1 MEMAFGW
8 SNFLYAFFISVESID
23 FFPVSLVLSGSS
35 IFSIGFVTTFWNS
48 HHQNGSLSCV
58 LFNGIYSICQPN
70 EMLIKITTRTHCP
83 YQRLNNKMVD
93 AIFKLPINL
102 NWYFRCAQT
111 AFYRYALDERKKK
124 QMQTKRNTRKKMSM
138 VCNAFFSVDMS
149 TLSVCL
155 KIKWKKAEIR
165 MQIAYRQRC
174 TYH

>member
-8 SNFLYAFFISVESID
+8 SNFLCAFFISVESID

-35 IFSIGFVTTFWNS
+35 IFSIGFVTTFWKS
-48 HHQNGSLSCV
+48 HHQNSSLSCV

-111 AFYRYALDERKKK
+111 AFYRYALDERKKNKCK
-124 QMQTKRNTRKKMSM
+124 QKEIHEKK
-138 VCNAFFSVDMS
+138 
-149 TLSVCL
+149 CL
-155 KIKWKKAEIR
+155 WFATHSSLWTC
-165 MQIAYRQRC
+165 QRWAC
-174 TYH
+174 V